1 MWAFLK
7 SCCDA
12 SHYRIILQKLEDIYE
27 KVEQVFDG
35 VDIGKFINNIN
46 TIAQHLAE
54 QREHEAKGSNAAVS
68 DISATTPA
76 SVSPSAEVSNVSVQ
90 TSTETAA
97 TAVQTSTETAATAV
111 QTSTEVEPADTPM
124 PANETDTSPSAIKQF
139 LANKEPIVK
148 LAIREYMLKNF
159 NITALDDALEG
170 EMYDYLIGT
179 VWDLTVNTLLE

>member
-97 TAVQTSTETAATAV
+97 TAVQTSTE
-111 QTSTEVEPADTPM
+111 VEPADTPM

-139 LANKEPIVK
+139 LANKEHIVK

-159 NITALDDALEG
+159 NITALDDSLEG